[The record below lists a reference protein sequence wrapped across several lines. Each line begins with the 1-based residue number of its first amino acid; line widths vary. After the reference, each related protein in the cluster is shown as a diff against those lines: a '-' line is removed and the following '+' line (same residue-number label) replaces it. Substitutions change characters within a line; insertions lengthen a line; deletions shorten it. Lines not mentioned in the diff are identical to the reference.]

1 MPAMSSVSTDK
12 PTIPVAIVGPTSYT
26 GLFLIRLL
34 RHHPQAQVTY
44 LASQRE
50 QLPNIAEE
58 FPQLRGVCELQ
69 CRPIDPAAIA
79 NEAEVVFT
87 CLPHVAAMTHVPSLV
102 DAGLKVIDL
111 SGDYRLKDA
120 AVYERY
126 YKHAHSDVGRL
137 AEAVYGLPE
146 FFADDIAGADLVSN
160 PGCYPTAAALAI
172 APLVRAGLV
181 KPTGI
186 VINAATGVS
195 GGGRR
200 PSPAFHF
207 PEANEAFGPY
217 NVPGFHR
224 HQPEMEQTITTVA
237 GKAAQVLFVPHLLPV
252 NQGILETIYLDPASP
267 ANSATDDPS
276 ADAAYDV
283 YEQAYG
289 DEPFVRIRN
298 ELPNISHV
306 RDTNYCDLSVRV
318 AGGKV
323 IVFAA
328 IDNMVKGASGQAIQN
343 MNLMFGL
350 PQTAGLL

>member
-1 MPAMSSVSTDK
+1 MSIAPIDK

-26 GLFLIRLL
+26 GLFLIRWL
-34 RHHPQAQVTY
+34 RLHPQAKVTY
-44 LASQRE
+44 LASQRD

-79 NEAEVVFT
+79 NEAELVFT
-87 CLPHVAAMTHVPSLV
+87 CLPHVAAMEHVPSLL

-111 SGDYRLKDA
+111 SGDYRLKDP
-120 AVYERY
+120 AVYEAY
-126 YKHAHSDVGRL
+126 YKHKHSDIARL
-137 AEAVYGLPE
+137 SEAVYGLPE

-160 PGCYPTAAALAI
+160 PGCYPTAAALAV
-172 APLVRAGLV
+172 APLVKAGLV
-181 KPTGI
+181 KPAGI
-186 VINAATGVS
+186 VINAATGVT

-224 HQPEMEQTITTVA
+224 HQPEMEQTITAVA
-237 GKAAQVLFVPHLLPV
+237 GTPTRVLFVPHLLPV
-252 NQGILETIYLDPASP
+252 NQGILETIYLDPVDADL
-267 ANSATDDPS
+267 T

-306 RDTNYCDLSVRV
+306 RDTNYCDLTART

-350 PQTAGLL
+350 DQTAGLL

>member
-1 MPAMSSVSTDK
+1 MSQASSPS

-26 GLFLIRLL
+26 GLFLIRWLH
-34 RHHPQAQVTY
+34 RHPQAKVTY
-44 LASQRE
+44 LASQRD
-50 QLPNIAEE
+50 QLPHIAEE
-58 FPQLRGVCELQ
+58 FPQLRGVCDLQ

-79 NEAEVVFT
+79 DEAEVVFT
-87 CLPHVAAMTHVPSLV
+87 CLPHVAAMQHVPPLL
-102 DAGLKVIDL
+102 DAGLRVIDL

-126 YKHAHSDVGRL
+126 YKHAHTDAGRL

-172 APLVRAGLV
+172 APLLKAGLV

-186 VINAATGVS
+186 VVNAATGVT

-200 PSPAFHF
+200 PSEAFHF

-224 HQPEMEQTITTVA
+224 HQPEMEQTIATVA

-252 NQGILETIYLDPASP
+252 NQGILETIYLDPV
-267 ANSATDDPS
+267 DPGS
-276 ADAAYDV
+276 GGEGLTADAVYDV
-283 YEQAYG
+283 FEQAYDG
-289 DEPFVRIRN
+289 EPFIRIRN

-306 RDTNYCDLSVRV
+306 RDTNYCDLSARV

-343 MNLMFGL
+343 MNLMFSL
-350 PQTAGLL
+350 DQTAGLL